1 MSCNICCE
9 NFKSTRPKICCQYCD
24 FEACRACC
32 EKYIL
37 SEEIP
42 KCMMPGCG
50 KEWSRKFI
58 KEKFTNTFLTNDYK
72 EHLEKILFDKEKA
85 LMPATQPLVE
95 EKIRKQNIRKEM
107 RHIDELINELYKQ
120 KRTLEFSL
128 YNANNLTG
136 AQEKTDASARA
147 FVRQCPAEGCRG
159 FLSTQWKCGLCEKW
173 TCPDCHELKGDNRDC
188 EHTCDPNSVETAKLL
203 SKDSKPCPKC
213 QSLIFKIE
221 GCFAENTPILMWD
234 GSHKM
239 SQDIRIGD
247 ILVGDD
253 GEKRVVEDLVSGEDE
268 LYEVK
273 QNTAN
278 NYTVN
283 SKHMLALKFSGD
295 KTIQWIESINSWKIY
310 WFDRI
315 SQNSKTK
322 QFKVTENCDKETS
335 YQKAAIFLENL
346 KLDNIILLTVDDYL
360 KLNRNTKN
368 NLYGFKTANGI
379 NFKEQDISLDP
390 YLLGL
395 WLGDG
400 THTEP
405 IIASNDIEIQNYISL
420 WCENNDAE
428 LIKETKYKLRIRR
441 KGYSFGKETITGD
454 KYKSIPDTSYK
465 TNPFTYQLKKYNL
478 IGNKHIPNEYFMN
491 SKEVRLKLLAGL
503 IDSDGH
509 VPKGEFGKRAVIIQT
524 RDKLSKQIIK
534 LARSLGFIVNYTIRE
549 RKNIKIFESEPKDYK
564 DLYVINI
571 SGEKLSEIPT
581 ILPRKK
587 CFDSKTN
594 KDYLRTSIEVI
605 HSGKGK
611 YYGWTVNSNNRFLLD
626 DFTVVKN
633 CDQMWCTQCRTAFSW
648 KTGRLETHIHNPHY
662 YEWQRKNNGG
672 VAPRN
677 PGDIQCGQELN
688 NNLSN
693 QIMVSARNHS
703 SLFKYVENRNRRA
716 YSNLE
721 YYEYD
726 SKIILICDIIRNM
739 IHNIRVELPTFQTDH
754 FEKNQDLRIRY
765 LESLISED
773 EFKILIQR
781 ADKKNRKNTEITQ
794 IMTLCNTALTD
805 ILHRFYDY
813 FKKCKPNEYNLD
825 TFINEINEIRDYCN
839 NILREISFTY
849 SSVQYKFETDFTF
862 KTTEKEKKIKEDKKV
877 KAKEIGAEA
886 LGVEGE
892 NVVLSKK

>member
-173 TCPDCHELKGDNRDC
+173 TCPDCHELKGNNRDC

-221 GCFAENTPILMWD
+221 G
-234 GSHKM
+234 
-239 SQDIRIGD
+239 
-247 ILVGDD
+247 
-253 GEKRVVEDLVSGEDE
+253 
-268 LYEVK
+268 
-273 QNTAN
+273 
-278 NYTVN
+278 
-283 SKHMLALKFSGD
+283 
-295 KTIQWIESINSWKIY
+295 
-310 WFDRI
+310 
-315 SQNSKTK
+315 
-322 QFKVTENCDKETS
+322 
-335 YQKAAIFLENL
+335 
-346 KLDNIILLTVDDYL
+346 
-360 KLNRNTKN
+360 
-368 NLYGFKTANGI
+368 
-379 NFKEQDISLDP
+379 
-390 YLLGL
+390 
-395 WLGDG
+395 
-400 THTEP
+400 
-405 IIASNDIEIQNYISL
+405 
-420 WCENNDAE
+420 
-428 LIKETKYKLRIRR
+428 
-441 KGYSFGKETITGD
+441 
-454 KYKSIPDTSYK
+454 
-465 TNPFTYQLKKYNL
+465 
-478 IGNKHIPNEYFMN
+478 
-491 SKEVRLKLLAGL
+491 
-503 IDSDGH
+503 
-509 VPKGEFGKRAVIIQT
+509 
-524 RDKLSKQIIK
+524 
-534 LARSLGFIVNYTIRE
+534 
-549 RKNIKIFESEPKDYK
+549 
-564 DLYVINI
+564 
-571 SGEKLSEIPT
+571 
-581 ILPRKK
+581 
-587 CFDSKTN
+587 
-594 KDYLRTSIEVI
+594 
-605 HSGKGK
+605 
-611 YYGWTVNSNNRFLLD
+611 
-626 DFTVVKN
+626 

-688 NNLSN
+688 YNLTN
-693 QIMVSARNHS
+693 QIIASARNHS
-703 SLFKYVENRNRRA
+703 GLFKSVENKNRRA
-716 YSNLE
+716 YNNLE

-726 SKIILICDIIRNM
+726 SKIMLICDIIRNM

-765 LESLISED
+765 LEGLISED

-794 IMTLCNTALTD
+794 IMTLCNTAIND
-805 ILHRFYDY
+805 IIHRFYDY

-825 TFINEINEIRDYCN
+825 TFMNEINEIRDYCN

-849 SSVQYKFETDFTF
+849 SSVQYKFETNFTF
-862 KTTEKEKKIKEDKKV
+862 ITTEKEKKIKEDKKV

-886 LGVEGE
+886 LGVKEE
-892 NVVLSKK
+892 NVVLPKK